1 MAASYNKPSQWC
13 SHDGVD
19 GATCAACVL
28 TKGYLGCC
36 GAPSKSRKTEGTD
49 WCDYLCKNCGD
60 CKDEKKEA
68 AVRAAMKPEQRRL
81 REENSS
87 FRGTHDAPASS
98 KAAPP
103 PDQMAAPTNWA
114 GTHLVFLQDQ
124 IEELQKTVKDQSQ
137 SISQLQKDKE
147 KQDGKLS
154 NLTGFLTHRFGQEFL
169 DGPCDS
175 DSDSHW
181 QFGHWPW
188 DSDCPQ
194 WQ

>member
-1 MAASYNKPSQWC
+1 VALPARAGKRRALT
-13 SHDGVD
+13 
-19 GATCAACVL
+19 GATICARSVEIA
-28 TKGYLGCC
+28 
-36 GAPSKSRKTEGTD
+36 RMR
-49 WCDYLCKNCGD
+49 
-60 CKDEKKEA
+60 KKEA
-68 AVRAAMKPEQRRL
+68 AVRAAMTPEQRRL

-154 NLTGFLTHRFGQEFL
+154 NLTGFLTHKFGQEFL

>member
-19 GATCAACVL
+19 GAQCEACVL
-28 TKGYLGCC
+28 SAGYLGCS
-36 GAPSKSRKTEGTD
+36 GAPSKHRKNEGTD
-49 WCDYLCKNCGD
+49 WCDYLCKKCGD
-60 CKDEKKEA
+60 CKDAKKEA
-68 AVRAAMKPEQRRL
+68 AVRAAMPPEQRRL

-87 FRGTHDAPASS
+87 FRGTHDAPASQ
-98 KAAPP
+98 AAPP

-114 GTHLVFLQDQ
+114 GTYLVFLQDQ

-154 NLTGFLTHRFGQEFL
+154 NLTGFLTHKFGQEFL

-181 QFGHWPW
+181 QFGHWLW